1 MSGEAD
7 PTALALYKMAVE
19 MADRVSVRRAT
30 ANTYFLT
37 VHTTLATVVAVF
49 IASPDRAAEADAVPM
64 VLIAVVGV
72 LLSVVWWV
80 LLRSYRDLNAAKFEV
95 ILEMEKSLP
104 SQPYG
109 DEWASLKKDPVAKW
123 RGRYAELGTIER
135 VVPAAFAVVYVG
147 LAWAALT

>member
-1 MSGEAD
+1 MSGAAD
-7 PTALALYKMAVE
+7 PTALALYQLAVE

-49 IASPDRAAEADAVPM
+49 LASPDRAAEADAVPV
-64 VLIAVVGV
+64 VLIATVGV

-109 DEWASLKKDPVAKW
+109 DEWASLKKDPVKKW
-123 RGRYAELGTIER
+123 RGRYAELGTVER
-135 VVPAAFAVVYVG
+135 VVPAAFIAVYVG
-147 LAWAALT
+147 LAWAALA